1 MLLAQSNGLLMRQ
14 TPADLRRIVRDL
26 LFGTIRAP
34 LAWIR
39 GAWHRIRR
47 SFPETPSRRRLP
59 TQFAIRA
66 A

>member
-1 MLLAQSNGLLMRQ
+1 MRQ